1 VLMHEMVTGVR
12 GGGGGGGLRG
22 FWVFQAF
29 WPSVF
34 ERVL

>member
-1 VLMHEMVTGVR
+1 VLMHEMVTG
-12 GGGGGGGLRG
+12 GGGGR
-22 FWVFQAF
+22 FQAF